1 MAFCPPLIHF
11 LRSTTILSL
20 LLTVSSRPQAIE
32 ADKFIIKEATVDE
45 IHAAFRE
52 NKLNSRQLV
61 KFYLRQIQKL
71 NPVLRSVIEV
81 NPEAL
86 DQADEADRERK
97 REKRPGELL
106 GLHGIPILVKDN
118 IATKDKLNTTAGSYA
133 LLGSAVPRDAG
144 VVERLRKAGAI
155 IIGKA
160 SLSEWAHFRSDHAP
174 NGWCARSGKGRNPY
188 NLSADPCGSSS
199 GSAISMAANMA
210 AVSLGTETDG
220 SILCPSS
227 YNSVVG
233 IKPTVGLTSRSG
245 VIPISPRQDTVGPI
259 CRTVTDA
266 VRVLDAIVGFDELD
280 EATKKVQEYIP
291 VGGYTRFLRLDGLKG
306 KRLGIVRNPF
316 FNFDD
321 GSLQDLAFK
330 RHFRT
335 LRRMGGLLVDKLEI
349 ANIDKIL
356 ASSSEIIALEAE
368 FKLSLNY
375 YLKELL
381 VSPVRTLADVIAF
394 NNKFAREEM
403 IEEYGQ
409 ALFTAS
415 EATNGIEYKVKQAL
429 SQLQELSSKGFEK
442 TMIEYELDAIVTPG
456 SDFSTIL
463 AIGGFPG
470 INVPAGYDDDG
481 VPFGICFGG
490 LTGSEP
496 KLIEIAYA
504 FEQATKI
511 RKPPEVHF
519 PKKSFI

>member
-20 LLTVSSRPQAIE
+20 LLTISIRPQAIE
-32 ADKFIIKEATVDE
+32 ADKFITKEATVDE

-52 NKLNSRQLV
+52 NKLNSKQLV
-61 KFYLRQIQKL
+61 KLLIQKL
-71 NPVLRSVIEV
+71 NPVLLEV

-86 DQADEADRERK
+86 DQADQADRERK

-106 GLHGIPILVKDN
+106 GLHGIPILLKDN

-160 SLSEWAHFRSDHAP
+160 SLSEWSKFRSGRAP
-174 NGWCARSGKGRNPY
+174 NGWCARSGQGRNPY

-245 VIPISPRQDTVGPI
+245 VIPISPRQDSIGPI
-259 CRTVTDA
+259 CRTVADA
-266 VRVLDAIVGFDELD
+266 VRVLDATVGFDELD
-280 EATKKVQEYIP
+280 AEATKKAQEYIP
-291 VGGYTRFLRLDGLKG
+291 AGGYTRFLRLDGLKG

-316 FNFDD
+316 FNFDN
-321 GSLQDLAFK
+321 GSLRDLAFK

-335 LRRMGGLLVDKLEI
+335 LRQMGALLVDKLEI
-349 ANIDKIL
+349 ANVDKIL
-356 ASSSEIIALEAE
+356 SSSSESSEIIALEAE

-394 NNKFAREEM
+394 DNKFAGEEM

-415 EATNGIEYKVKQAL
+415 EATNGIDYKVKQAL
-429 SQLQELSSKGFEK
+429 SQLQELSSKGLEK
-442 TMIEYELDAIVTPG
+442 TMMENELDAIVTPG
-456 SDFSTIL
+456 SGFSTIL